1 MRTCSICNTQ
11 PMLIE
16 TADKYLVRCSDEEW
30 EYHNPVEVPVSVKGC
45 LEVGNLWNRANA
57 HK

>member
-1 MRTCSICNTQ
+1 
-11 PMLIE
+11 MLIE

-30 EYHNPVEVPVSVKGC
+30 EYHNPVEAPVSVKGC